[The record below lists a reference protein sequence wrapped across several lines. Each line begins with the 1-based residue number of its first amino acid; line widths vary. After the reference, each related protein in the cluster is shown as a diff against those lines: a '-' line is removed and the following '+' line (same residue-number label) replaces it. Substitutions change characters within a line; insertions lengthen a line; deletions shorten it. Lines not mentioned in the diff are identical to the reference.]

1 MFSKEKRRVCHPRS
15 GALSPRPIV
24 PAHAKEQ
31 AQPPTKERC
40 SLRRRTTAPAPVTTA
55 KTPATER
62 QATKPGACGDSGV
75 GWAAGQHVHSGRNTH
90 TRSLR
95 QKRRRSSPS
104 SLARGCPQCLTIHR
118 GWNDGRT
125 EQQTR
130 SSAQTAAQT
139 LRSTGG
145 RDTRRPDAPAEN
157 APASRPRAR
166 AVGPELGPLRAPL
179 RQLLPSPG
187 QVHRVSAGG
196 SARKSLWDIIHSAA
210 RPCSVPFLGAVL
222 PSDGQTRI
230 VSKVP
235 ANGREEE
242 EHRGP

>member
-1 MFSKEKRRVCHPRS
+1 MPKSKRNPPRRSAAASAGELPPPPPLQRQ
-15 GALSPRPIV
+15 RP
-24 PAHAKEQ
+24 Q
-31 AQPPTKERC
+31 
-40 SLRRRTTAPAPVTTA
+40 RR
-55 KTPATER
+55 ER